1 MILVEAH
8 SALCKTKLPER
19 SERASRNA
27 RNLAPNKIKIKAERQ
42 REISKKKKG
51 ERKWMKIKKVFLSLL
66 VISHSLA
73 F

>member
-42 REISKKKKG
+42 REISKK
-51 ERKWMKIKKVFLSLL
+51 ERREKMDEN
-66 VISHSLA
+66 
-73 F
+73 